1 MEDVDKQILLQKKNR
16 NPTAIY
22 KNSETR
28 EYDNQDMTHLL
39 YERVDDLYNSLVD
52 KIESKIYDY
61 YEAGN
66 LDKCI
71 EWK

>member
-1 MEDVDKQILLQKKNR
+1 
-16 NPTAIY
+16 
-22 KNSETR
+22 
-28 EYDNQDMTHLL
+28 MTHLL